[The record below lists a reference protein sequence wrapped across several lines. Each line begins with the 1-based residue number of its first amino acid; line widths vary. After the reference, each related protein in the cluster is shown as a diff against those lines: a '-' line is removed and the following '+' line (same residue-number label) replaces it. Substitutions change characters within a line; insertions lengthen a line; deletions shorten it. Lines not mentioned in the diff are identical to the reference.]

1 MKYFVFRNQ
10 TIEFLFG
17 KDAAF
22 SGYDDI
28 SVVPDDAESFIWFYQ
43 VSPGLD
49 PGRIADEVRTFFDK
63 LRFVYDRKPAGKN
76 LIVLLLD
83 EVFTLQYTLDDFRV
97 GRAVSEFNEAV
108 LSFASDHPD
117 VKVLDPAAFF
127 REYGRVDLIDW
138 RFYFLSQMLV
148 NPRLGNAFRAWFEKS
163 MDGISMKRKKCLVL
177 DLDNTL
183 WGGVLGEDGMDGIKM
198 SGDYPGKAFHFF
210 QEGLVQLCRS
220 GIILAICSK
229 NNESDVMEVW
239 DKNPFMT
246 LKKEHVSAWRINWN
260 NKADNIKELSEELN
274 IGLDSM
280 VFLDDNPA
288 ERELIKQ
295 MLPSVEVPDYPARPY
310 EIPPFFKSL
319 VEKFFLV
326 YSLTEEDRHKTELY
340 KANANRMAERKKF
353 TDLSAYVK
361 SLDIHIRVLP
371 ADEFNVIRISQ
382 MCQKT
387 NQFNLTTKR
396 YSVSDIKDK
405 LATGSLVYC
414 MDVSDR
420 FGDNGITGAII
431 VDKDGDRAD
440 IDSFLLSC
448 RILGKG
454 IESAF
459 LRFILGRLMDMGIG
473 MVTATYIPTQKNIQV
488 ADFYEKEGFSP
499 VASSIDGSKTF
510 SMDLTRRIPFDE
522 SLYTIEYND

>member
-28 SVVPDDAESFIWFYQ
+28 TVVPDDAESYIWFYQ
-43 VSPGLD
+43 VSPSPD
-49 PGRIADEVRTFFDK
+49 PGRIADEIRTYFDK
-63 LRFVYDRKPAGKN
+63 LQFVYDLKPAGKN

-108 LSFASDHPD
+108 LSFASAHSD
-117 VKVLDPAAFF
+117 VKVLDPAPFF
-127 REYGRVDLIDW
+127 REHGREELIDW
-138 RFYFLSQMLV
+138 RFFFLSQMLV
-148 NPRLGNAFRAWFEKS
+148 SPRLGTAFRTWFEKN
-163 MDGISMKRKKCLVL
+163 MDCISMKRKKCLVL

-220 GIILAICSK
+220 GVILALCSK

-288 ERELIKQ
+288 ERELVKQ
-295 MLPSVEVPDYPARPY
+295 MLPCVEVPDFPARPY

-326 YSLTEEDRHKTELY
+326 YSLTEEDCHKTELY

-361 SLDIHIRVLP
+361 SLDIHIRILP
-371 ADEFNVIRISQ
+371 ADEFNVVRISQ

-396 YSVSDIKDK
+396 YAVSDIKEK
-405 LATGSLVYC
+405 LAKGSLVYC

-431 VDKDGDRAD
+431 VDKVGDGAD
-440 IDSFLLSC
+440 IDTFLLSC
-448 RILGKG
+448 RVLGKG
-454 IESAF
+454 VESAF
-459 LRFILGRLMDMGIG
+459 LRSVLGRLMEMGISKI
-473 MVTATYIPTQKNIQV
+473 TSTFSPTQKNLQV
-488 ADFYEKEGFSP
+488 ADFYDREGFTL
-499 VASSIDGSKTF
+499 VATNIDGSKNY
-510 SMDLTRRIPFDE
+510 SMDLSQRIPIVE
-522 SLYTIEYND
+522 PIYSIEYND